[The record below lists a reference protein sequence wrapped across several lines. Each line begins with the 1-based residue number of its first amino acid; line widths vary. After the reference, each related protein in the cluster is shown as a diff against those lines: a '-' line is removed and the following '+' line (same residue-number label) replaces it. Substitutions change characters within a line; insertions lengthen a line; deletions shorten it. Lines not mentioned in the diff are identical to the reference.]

1 MTQPAVALSDFALAI
16 EAGIFAWLIYIN
28 RGFRG
33 GVASRDPSRND
44 SSARG
49 RRQALRRWFVM
60 FFCAAAAASLIGG
73 AVHGFFLD
81 PMTFAARALWP
92 ATMIAVG
99 AAAWAAWGIGAEI
112 ALSRASA
119 RLFARVATIEIV
131 VYAVAVVLGMRSF
144 RAAIINYLPATVF
157 LLAAFTLAYVRRRI
171 SENTQRDFTNAANR
185 EALNPEALN
194 PEALNTASDHEGDR
208 DTSYLLGA
216 LAMVVTLLAAA
227 LQQSKIAIAPL
238 GLTHNV
244 IYHLVQG
251 AGLLLLFLSARPLV
265 SP

>member
-81 PMTFAARALWP
+81 PLTFAARALWP
-92 ATMIAVG
+92 ATMISVG

-119 RLFARVATIEIV
+119 RLFARIATIEFV

-157 LLAAFTLAYVRRRI
+157 LLAAFTLAHVRRRI
-171 SENTQRDFTNAANR
+171 SQNTQRDFTNAANR
-185 EALNPEALN
+185 EALNPD
-194 PEALNTASDHEGDR
+194 ALNTASVRDGDKDSR
-208 DTSYLLGA
+208 YLMGA
-216 LAMVVTLLAAA
+216 LAMVVTLLAAV

>member
-33 GVASRDPSRND
+33 GIVSGDRSRD
-44 SSARG
+44 SSAKG

-112 ALSRASA
+112 ALSRAGA
-119 RLFARVATIEIV
+119 RLFAWVAKIEFIA
-131 VYAVAVVLGMRSF
+131 YAVAVV
-144 RAAIINYLPATVF
+144 
-157 LLAAFTLAYVRRRI
+157 
-171 SENTQRDFTNAANR
+171 
-185 EALNPEALN
+185 
-194 PEALNTASDHEGDR
+194 
-208 DTSYLLGA
+208 
-216 LAMVVTLLAAA
+216 
-227 LQQSKIAIAPL
+227 
-238 GLTHNV
+238 
-244 IYHLVQG
+244 
-251 AGLLLLFLSARPLV
+251 
-265 SP
+265 

>member
-16 EAGIFAWLIYIN
+16 EAGIFAWLIYRN
-28 RGFRG
+28 RGLRRG
-33 GVASRDPSRND
+33 IVSGDRSRND
-44 SSARG
+44 SSTG
-49 RRQALRRWFVM
+49 PRRETLRRWFVM

-81 PMTFAARALWP
+81 PMTFAARTLWP

-99 AAAWAAWGIGAEI
+99 VAAWAAWGIGAEI
-112 ALSRASA
+112 ALSRAGA
-119 RLFARVATIEIV
+119 RLFAWVATIEFV
-131 VYAVAVVLGMRSF
+131 AYTVAVVLGMRSF
-144 RAAIINYLPATVF
+144 RAAIINYLPATIF
-157 LLAAFTLAYVRRRI
+157 LLAAFAIAYVRRRI
-171 SENTQRDFTNAANR
+171 SKSARRDFTNAA
-185 EALNPEALN
+185 N
-194 PEALNTASDHEGDR
+194 PEALNTASDRDGDKDPR
-208 DTSYLLGA
+208 YLLGA
-216 LAMVVTLLAAA
+216 LAMVITLLAAA

-251 AGLLLLFLSARPLV
+251 AGLLLLFLSARPFV